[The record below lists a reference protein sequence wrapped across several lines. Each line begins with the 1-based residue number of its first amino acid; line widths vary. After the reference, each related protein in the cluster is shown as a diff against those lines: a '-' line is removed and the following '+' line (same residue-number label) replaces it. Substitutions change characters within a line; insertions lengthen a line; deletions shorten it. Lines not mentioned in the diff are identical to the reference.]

1 MDSTQRRLRHL
12 KNQVDTIMRSIA
24 LGAYE
29 TQLAIRADLRN
40 ALQEEIRA
48 ALRDALQRKLGCIDH
63 HRTLNPRRAG
73 RRRPPRRKPFRW
85 PTTKRP

>member
-29 TQLAIRADLRN
+29 TQLAIRAD
-40 ALQEEIRA
+40 
-48 ALRDALQRKLGCIDH
+48 LRDALQRKLGCIDH